1 MAKLSPMTTGGE
13 PAAGAGTSP
22 GTHSS
27 PDLVGLLSAY
37 GTQFGSYTTLLWQV
51 PALSLTAQSF
61 LMTIALGSGNTSLA
75 RLIASLLSAIVAWA
89 SFALMHD
96 QRGHAINHGE
106 LARRLSAKLDLKELL
121 GELEEPDAK
130 PAKANAETVW
140 TAWDHSIYAVWKGC
154 MVLFFVVDVL
164 VIVSALAGVS
174 WFKLN

>member
-1 MAKLSPMTTGGE
+1 MSTGPEPPGE
-13 PAAGAGTSP
+13 TQAAGVA
-22 GTHSS
+22 HSS
-27 PDLVGLLSAY
+27 GDLVGLLGAY

-75 RLIASLLSAIVAWA
+75 RLIASVLSAIVAWA

-106 LARRLSAKLDLKELL
+106 LARRISAKLDLKELL
-121 GELEEPDAK
+121 GYLEETDAK
-130 PAKANAETVW
+130 PAKADAETVW

-164 VIVSALAGVS
+164 VIISALAGVS